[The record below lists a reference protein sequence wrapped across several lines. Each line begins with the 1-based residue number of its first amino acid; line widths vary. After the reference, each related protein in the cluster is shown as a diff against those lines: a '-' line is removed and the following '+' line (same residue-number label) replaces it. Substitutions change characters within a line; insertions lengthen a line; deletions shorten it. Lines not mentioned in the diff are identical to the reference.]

1 MSNTALP
8 PELQFAKLGVQEKL
22 AAIGAALKNND
33 PLLEMHC
40 QHVRKAL
47 MENEELVHI
56 LQRDEIKVLM
66 AGMKRYM
73 QIKLIEE
80 ASKTRKKSKV
90 TADDL

>member
-1 MSNTALP
+1 MSSPSLT

-22 AAIGAALKNND
+22 QAIQQALQKND

-56 LQRDEIKVLM
+56 LQMDEIRTLM

-73 QIKLIEE
+73 QIKLVEE